1 MAEPENTTED
11 TQLDSES
18 GTEEPTV
25 SGTEEPTVDTD
36 GAPWPEAAAA
46 DYQERLS
53 EFDKV
58 ESEPIVSASTESPPS
73 ADDLEVSMPEDQGS

>member
-1 MAEPENTTED
+1 MTEPENTAEE

-25 SGTEEPTVDTD
+25 DTG
-36 GAPWPEAAAA
+36 GAPWEEAATA
-46 DYQERLS
+46 DYQERLN

-58 ESEPIVSASTESPPS
+58 ESEPIASASTESQPS
-73 ADDLEVSMPEDQGS
+73 GSDLQVSMPEEQSS

>member
-1 MAEPENTTED
+1 MAEPGNTTED

-25 SGTEEPTVDTD
+25 DTG
-36 GAPWPEAAAA
+36 GAPWTEAATA
-46 DYQERLS
+46 DYQERLN

-58 ESEPIVSASTESPPS
+58 ESEPIASASTESPPS
-73 ADDLEVSMPEDQGS
+73 ASDLEVSMPEDQGS

>member
-1 MAEPENTTED
+1 MTEPGNTAED

-25 SGTEEPTVDTD
+25 DTGGEP
-36 GAPWPEAAAA
+36 WEEAATA
-46 DYQERLS
+46 DYEERLS

-58 ESEPIVSASTESPPS
+58 ESEPIASASTESQPGES
-73 ADDLEVSMPEDQGS
+73 DLQVSMPEDQSS

>member
-1 MAEPENTTED
+1 MTEPENTAED

-25 SGTEEPTVDTD
+25 DTSGASWD
-36 GAPWPEAAAA
+36 EAATA

-58 ESEPIVSASTESPPS
+58 ESEPIASASTESQPS
-73 ADDLEVSMPEDQGS
+73 GSDLQVSMPEDQSS